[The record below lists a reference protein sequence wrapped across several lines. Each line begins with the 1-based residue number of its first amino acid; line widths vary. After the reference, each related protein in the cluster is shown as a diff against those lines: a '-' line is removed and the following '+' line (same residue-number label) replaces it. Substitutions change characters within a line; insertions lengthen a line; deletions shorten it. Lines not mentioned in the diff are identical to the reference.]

1 MNRNSLSVLFLIL
14 LLSSCR
20 TPRDIS
26 YFQGIDNLTEEQKE
40 AMNQKYVPRICI
52 DDALVINVTS
62 PDRESVTPFTPPP
75 YGYYMPGEAEIG
87 IMATT
92 QNLFTYLVDEEG
104 YINFPVLGRVHLAGL
119 TINESIRMM
128 EQLIQKYAPQAVVS
142 VQVANFKVGIF
153 GEVKT
158 ANVFT
163 IKTPRIS
170 ILDLIAMAGDLTI
183 LADRKN
189 VWVHRDYNGKKE
201 QVRLDLTDPAIFAS
215 PYYYLQQNDMV
226 YVMPNKAQKRNSKF
240 SNNDNVIISMCS
252 VIVSSISL
260 VISAIIQIRGQ
271 NVN

>member
-1 MNRNSLSVLFLIL
+1 
-14 LLSSCR
+14 
-20 TPRDIS
+20 
-26 YFQGIDNLTEEQKE
+26 
-40 AMNQKYVPRICI
+40 
-52 DDALVINVTS
+52 
-62 PDRESVTPFTPPP
+62 
-75 YGYYMPGEAEIG
+75 MPSEAEVG

-92 QNLFTYLVDEEG
+92 QNLFTYLVDEDG

-128 EQLIQKYAPQAVVS
+128 ERLIQEYAPQAVVS

-153 GEVKT
+153 GEVKK

-163 IKTPRIS
+163 IKTPRVS

-189 VWVHRDYNGKKE
+189 VWVHRDQNGKKE
-201 QVRLDLTDPAIFAS
+201 HARLELTDPAIFAS

-240 SNNDNVIISMCS
+240 SESDNMIITMCTVII
-252 VIVSSISL
+252 SSISL
-260 VISAIIQIRGQ
+260 VITAIMEIRGKK
-271 NVN
+271 

>member
-1 MNRNSLSVLFLIL
+1 MNRNSLSALLLIL

-20 TPRDIS
+20 TPRDVS
-26 YFQGIDNLTEEQKE
+26 YFQGIDDLTEEQKE

-62 PDRESVTPFTPPP
+62 PDRGSVTPFTPPP

-92 QNLFTYLVDEEG
+92 QNLFTYLVDENG

-119 TINESIRMM
+119 TINESIRLM
-128 EQLIQKYAPQAVVS
+128 EQLIWEYAPKAVVS

-153 GEVKT
+153 GEVGE

-163 IKTPRIS
+163 VKTPRVS

-183 LADRKN
+183 WADRKN
-189 VWVHRDYNGKKE
+189 VWVHRDHNGKKE
-201 QVRLDLTDPAIFAS
+201 HARLDLTDPAIFAS

-226 YVMPNKAQKRNSKF
+226 YVMPNKARKRNSKVTE
-240 SNNDNVIISMCS
+240 NDNVFVTMCT

-260 VISAIIQIRGQ
+260 VITTIIQIRGQ
-271 NVN
+271 K